1 MVNSISHKTRL
12 RCPKGLTEH
21 IRKAR
26 EAVCGIPREALSPA
40 GAWLED
46 HALFLLEEADALK
59 REIKRSPRL
68 PGENGVPRLLRW
80 ARAVCE
86 AGQGDG
92 PRFSLFF

>member
-40 GAWLED
+40 GACLED
-46 HALFLLEEADALK
+46 HALFLLE
-59 REIKRSPRL
+59 
-68 PGENGVPRLLRW
+68 
-80 ARAVCE
+80 
-86 AGQGDG
+86 
-92 PRFSLFF
+92 

>member
-21 IRKAR
+21 IRRAR

-68 PGENGVPRLLRW
+68 PGKTACPGCCAGRGRSAKRARGKSPRR
-80 ARAVCE
+80 
-86 AGQGDG
+86 
-92 PRFSLFF
+92 